1 MTFLQ
6 LNYIME
12 IYNYGSINKAAQKL
26 FLSQS
31 SLSSSIRE
39 LEHELGIKI
48 FKRSNKGIEVTED
61 GKEFIA
67 HIRPIL
73 EQQKIVESYYA
84 NRNNDDFSTLNVA
97 SQRYPFC
104 AKAFVMLMEEQNVS
118 KYSFSYIEAEMD
130 KVIENVSERK
140 SDIGIIFITDTTE
153 KFMNRTLASHD
164 LEYQD
169 LMNIKPHVFL
179 NVNHPLANK
188 ESIKVSELFD
198 YPYIAFVK
206 KNNETF
212 NYSEEAVI
220 PNIDKFKKIIYV
232 NDRAS
237 CYNMMANTDGITTG
251 SGIIPKG
258 YGDANIKT
266 VPIDDALDMMRL
278 VWIKI
283 KDISLTPTAER
294 YLEILK
300 EIIKE
305 SA

>member
-12 IYNYGSINKAAQKL
+12 IYNCGSINKAAQKL

-84 NRNNDDFSTLNVA
+84 NRNNDDFSTFNVA

-104 AKAFVMLMEEQNVS
+104 AKAFVMLIEEQEVT
-118 KYSFSYIEAEMD
+118 KYSFSYMEAEMD

-169 LMNIKPHVFL
+169 LMSIKPHVFL

-206 KNNETF
+206 KNNEPF

-237 CYNMMANTDGITTG
+237 CYNMMANTFAITTG
-251 SGIIPKG
+251 SGIIPEG